1 MNNLSNCNFIQNNI
15 ICLAWKIVW
24 KKSSAIRHLISYAMG
39 HNSELKNK
47 IAHILVKILLTMQN
61 VFETFH
67 YFLSFE

>member
-1 MNNLSNCNFIQNNI
+1 M
-15 ICLAWKIVW
+15 W
-24 KKSSAIRHLISYAMG
+24 

-47 IAHILVKILLTMQN
+47 IAHIPVKILLTMQN